1 MLNQSIA
8 ADLGAIRQHN
18 DQVASLAST
27 RELLARLAGTGPLA
41 DEQVWADYRSVE
53 TAAIAAPI
61 VEALTA
67 RMCGVGRWQPL
78 LRTGGPRARR
88 CTWPTRMFDA
98 FEHIS
103 GSHVRRD
110 DLDIRL
116 AAPTVARSC
125 NGLVPVTTAGT
136 PSLTYQRLTGAERGY
151 FQGEGIAAASARLV
165 STQAR
170 IGITADYGGGPVAS
184 AHGMRFVVP
193 VRSLYARPSS
203 LYFGHGKRPRAARPG

>member
-41 DEQVWADYRSVE
+41 DEQVWADYRSVDA
-53 TAAIAAPI
+53 TAIAAPI

-67 RMCGVGRWQPL
+67 RMSGVGRWQPL

-98 FEHIS
+98 FESLEAAKRASRAIKPVMRMKIRYS
-103 GSHVRRD
+103 KRRVTN
-110 DLDIRL
+110 
-116 AAPTVARSC
+116 PRSC
-125 NGLVPVTTAGT
+125 PL
-136 PSLTYQRLTGAERGY
+136 RD
-151 FQGEGIAAASARLV
+151 FSARESAGQPLMP
-165 STQAR
+165 TF
-170 IGITADYGGGPVAS
+170 GT
-184 AHGMRFVVP
+184 AHG
-193 VRSLYARPSS
+193 AR
-203 LYFGHGKRPRAARPG
+203 LMHCRGAG